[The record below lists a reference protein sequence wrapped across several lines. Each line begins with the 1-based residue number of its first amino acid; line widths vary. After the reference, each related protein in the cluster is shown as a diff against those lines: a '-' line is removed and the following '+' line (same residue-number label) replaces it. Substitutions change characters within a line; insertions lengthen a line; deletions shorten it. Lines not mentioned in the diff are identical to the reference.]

1 MGKKQ
6 RKRGE
11 KSRALECMSPVAVVV
26 IVVDVSAYFCVKYSV
41 GLASDVAISME
52 VLNINEYAEMCL
64 QIEL

>member
-1 MGKKQ
+1 
-6 RKRGE
+6 
-11 KSRALECMSPVAVVV
+11 MSPVAVVV